1 MRLVEKNLTGRA
13 RVRAAGWK
21 EKAELLVL
29 IGIRDHV
36 KSPLATILP
45 TVGETHNALPM
56 PQSTLEVA
64 FVYVSIRVS
73 HLGLPMGGW

>member
-1 MRLVEKNLTGRA
+1 MAYETGLDKSDKYSSSFEKR
-13 RVRAAGWK
+13 
-21 EKAELLVL
+21 AELLVP

-36 KSPLATILP
+36 QSPLATILP
-45 TVGETHNALPM
+45 TVGEAHNALPM

-73 HLGLPMGGW
+73 HLGVPMGGW